1 MSKCLLAKLDEFF
14 WEAASTWINNKV
26 LFNCTKKV
34 KKWHLQNSSSKEKGA
49 PDAEKYVFTLS

>member
-26 LFNCTKKV
+26 LFNCTKK
-34 KKWHLQNSSSKEKGA
+34 SKEVA
-49 PDAEKYVFTLS
+49 FTEQQQ